1 MNKMNRQDYYRAV
14 LLGVIVGMGFLSLF
28 MVINPGED
36 VKPVEPDQ
44 KFEVV
49 DTYKG
54 CDVVRWTNNQL
65 AEYKYFLDCS
75 NKQN

>member
-1 MNKMNRQDYYRAV
+1 MKSNDYYRAV
-14 LLGVIVGMGFLSLF
+14 LLGVIVGMGVLSLF

-49 DTYKG
+49 DNYKG
-54 CDVVRWTNNQL
+54 CEVVRYTPDNS
-65 AEYKYFLDCS
+65 AVYSYFLDCS